1 MRAGRLR
8 HLVQFQRATETTNNF
23 GEPVQTWATISTDW
37 CAVEPLKGNEKFDAL
52 QVQTDI
58 DTRIIARWHK
68 RIAKLTTKDRILYGD
83 IVYDIKEVLNID
95 ERDKELHIM
104 GRVHA

>member
-8 HLVQFQRATETTNNF
+8 HMASFERPTETTNAF
-23 GEPVQTWATISTDW
+23 GEPVKAWEVIATDYVAI
-37 CAVEPLKGNEKFDAL
+37 EPLRGNEKFTAM

-68 RIAKLTTKDRILYGD
+68 GIKDLNTKDRVVFGS

-95 ERDKELHIM
+95 HRNRELHIM
-104 GRVHA
+104 GRVHD

>member
-8 HLVQFQRATETTNNF
+8 HLAQFQRATQTSNDF
-23 GEPVQTWATISTDW
+23 GEPVQTWETISTDYV
-37 CAVEPLKGNEKFDAL
+37 AIEPLKGNEKFSAM

-58 DTRIIARWHK
+58 DTRIVARWHK
-68 RIAKLTTKDRILYGD
+68 KIKNLTTKDRVLFGL

-95 ERDKELHIM
+95 QRNRELHIM
-104 GRVHA
+104 GRIHG

>member
-1 MRAGRLR
+1 VRAGRLR
-8 HLVQFQRATETTNNF
+8 HLAQFQRATVTSNDF
-23 GEPVQTWATISTDW
+23 GEPVQTWAVLSEDYI
-37 CAVEPLKGNEKFDAL
+37 AIEPLRGNEKFAAM

-68 RIAKLTTKDRILYGD
+68 KLSDLSTKDRVVFGS

-95 ERDKELHIM
+95 HRNRELHIM

>member
-8 HLVQFQRATETTNNF
+8 HLAQFQRATVTSNNY
-23 GEPVQTWATISTDW
+23 GEPVQTWAVLSEDFVAI
-37 CAVEPLKGNEKFDAL
+37 EPLKGNEKFSAM

-68 RIAKLTTKDRILYGD
+68 ALSTLTTKDRIVFGS

-95 ERDKELHIM
+95 QRNRELHIM
-104 GRVHA
+104 GRVHG